1 MSLNEMLW
9 LYRWARW
16 TSASCWTKISSLR
29 ELMTQTQLHVGGEGV
44 HMEKGRGFLFISLSF
59 LAFVEGTEQGEK
71 STSSQG

>member
-1 MSLNEMLW
+1 
-9 LYRWARW
+9 
-16 TSASCWTKISSLR
+16 
-29 ELMTQTQLHVGGEGV
+29 MTQTQLHVGGEGV